1 MKPHYSLAEAFQRG
15 LQLVEYPSESTP
27 VSYYIRIYP
36 EYDMEELHRRAA
48 IEPDMLSESEELGVP
63 TFNGRDPRVKQEFYG
78 WTASMDYCNEDK
90 HEIIHRA
97 ELTRS
102 TEREL
107 QTAMHDYADVIPDAR
122 QRRVYKAMLRTHN
135 I

>member
-15 LQLVEYPSESTP
+15 LERVEYPPESTP
-27 VSYYIRIYP
+27 VSYYICIYP
-36 EYDMEELHRRAA
+36 EYNIEELERRAA
-48 IEPDMLSESEELGVP
+48 IEPDMLSESEGLGVAA
-63 TFNGRDPRVKQEFYG
+63 FNGRDPRVKQEFYG
-78 WTASMDYCNEDK
+78 WTASMDYRNEDK

-102 TEREL
+102 TEGEL

>member
-1 MKPHYSLAEAFQRG
+1 
-15 LQLVEYPSESTP
+15 
-27 VSYYIRIYP
+27 
-36 EYDMEELHRRAA
+36 MEELQRRAA
-48 IEPDMLSESEELGVP
+48 IEPDMQPESEELGVP
-63 TFNGRDPRVKQEFYG
+63 AFNGKDPRVKKELYG
-78 WTASMDYCNEDK
+78 WTASMDYRDEDK

-102 TEREL
+102 TEGEL
-107 QTAMHDYADVIPDAR
+107 QTAMHDYADEIPDAR